1 MLGVGLGEC
10 LQANVL
16 EGVPDLVEGRWRLL
30 PDCDIGRVFMK
41 KEQPP
46 MKRPYRI
53 VHDTSTASSRELA
66 DWLAKDGQLL
76 VPLVELLEKGERAI
90 DEVIDV
96 MGRATVEAVLQMSAE
111 VVAGPKAQG
120 RRGPDREVYWHGV
133 QGGRVAL
140 KERQLRVARP
150 RLRKKRRRA
159 DESGEVE
166 VPAYTALRAD
176 QRLADRM
183 LELVLNGVSTRRYE
197 QVLPAMADQV
207 GISKSEVSRET
218 IEAGTRVLQEL
229 AERDLG
235 ELDVLVV
242 YLDGIVF
249 GDYHTDMAERDLGE
263 LDVLVV
269 YLDGIVFGDSRAGR
283 GGRRCD
289 RPQARAGSSRRPL
302 RERDRHD
309 GPARG
314 VGRAR
319 AAGGPA
325 PAVRDRRRQGPAQRH
340 RPRVRP
346 GEPGAAL

>member
-1 MLGVGLGEC
+1 
-10 LQANVL
+10 
-16 EGVPDLVEGRWRLL
+16 
-30 PDCDIGRVFMK
+30 
-41 KEQPP
+41 

-90 DEVIDV
+90 DDVIDV

-111 VVAGPKAQG
+111 QVAGPKAQG
-120 RRGPDREVYWHGV
+120 RRGPDREVCWHGV

-140 KERQLRVARP
+140 KERQLRVAKP

-166 VPAYTALRAD
+166 VPAYTALQAD

-207 GISKSEVSRET
+207 GISKSEISRET

-229 AERDLG
+229 AERDLD
-235 ELDVLVV
+235 ELDVL
-242 YLDGIVF
+242 DGVEF
-249 GDYHTDMAERDLGE
+249 DAELAVGGGDAVAMHVGLAVGWRIAMGPGFSESGAT
-263 LDVLVV
+263 
-269 YLDGIVFGDSRAGR
+269 R
-283 GGRRCD
+283 GGGVS
-289 RPQARAGSSRRPL
+289 ARATDP
-302 RERDRHD
+302 
-309 GPARG
+309 
-314 VGRAR
+314 
-319 AAGGPA
+319 
-325 PAVRDRRRQGPAQRH
+325 
-340 RPRVRP
+340 
-346 GEPGAAL
+346 

>member
-1 MLGVGLGEC
+1 
-10 LQANVL
+10 
-16 EGVPDLVEGRWRLL
+16 
-30 PDCDIGRVFMK
+30 
-41 KEQPP
+41 

-111 VVAGPKAQG
+111 QVAGPKAQG

-183 LELVLNGVSTRRYE
+183 LELVLNGVSTRRYK

-242 YLDGIVF
+242 YLDGIVIRKVEQYAAWLEREWPSAAASLRE
-249 GDYHTDMAERDLGE
+249 GLAELFTVNRLG
-263 LDVLVV
+263 LPAAL
-269 YLDGIVFGDSRAGR
+269 
-283 GGRRCD
+283 RRCLTTTNIID
-289 RPQARAGSSRRPL
+289 SSHAGVRQHTRRVSRWRNG
-302 RERDRHD
+302 EM
-309 GPARG
+309 
-314 VGRAR
+314 
-319 AAGGPA
+319 
-325 PAVRDRRRQGPAQRH
+325 AVRWAATTFCETEKNFRRVTGYQHLWMLKAHLDDDDGVLAEMEKA
-340 RPRVRP
+340 
-346 GEPGAAL
+346 G

>member
-1 MLGVGLGEC
+1 MCNSRAVSVGL
-10 LQANVL
+10 
-16 EGVPDLVEGRWRLL
+16 R
-30 PDCDIGRVFMK
+30 
-41 KEQPP
+41 PP
-46 MKRPYRI
+46 
-53 VHDTSTASSRELA
+53 SSES
-66 DWLAKDGQLL
+66 KI
-76 VPLVELLEKGERAI
+76 RARR
-90 DEVIDV
+90 VIDV

-242 YLDGIVF
+242 YLDGIVIRKVEQYAAWLEREWPSAAASLRE
-249 GDYHTDMAERDLGE
+249 GLAELFTVIASGCR
-263 LDVLVV
+263 
-269 YLDGIVFGDSRAGR
+269 
-283 GGRRCD
+283 RRC
-289 RPQARAGSSRRPL
+289 AG
-302 RERDRHD
+302 
-309 GPARG
+309 A
-314 VGRAR
+314 
-319 AAGGPA
+319 
-325 PAVRDRRRQGPAQRH
+325 
-340 RPRVRP
+340 
-346 GEPGAAL
+346 

>member
-1 MLGVGLGEC
+1 
-10 LQANVL
+10 
-16 EGVPDLVEGRWRLL
+16 
-30 PDCDIGRVFMK
+30 
-41 KEQPP
+41 

-140 KERQLRVARP
+140 KERQLRVAKP

-166 VPAYTALRAD
+166 VPAYTALQAD

-235 ELDVLVV
+235 RTGRIGGLPR
-242 YLDGIVF
+242 
-249 GDYHTDMAERDLGE
+249 RDRVRGLP
-263 LDVLVV
+263 
-269 YLDGIVFGDSRAGR
+269 RAGR

-289 RPQARAGSSRRPL
+289 RPQARAGVRQANWRRMAGESP
-302 RERDRHD
+302 
-309 GPARG
+309 
-314 VGRAR
+314 
-319 AAGGPA
+319 AGGRNNQP
-325 PAVRDRRRQGPAQRH
+325 PSPRVMRRRCERQVKR
-340 RPRVRP
+340 
-346 GEPGAAL
+346 

>member
-1 MLGVGLGEC
+1 M
-10 LQANVL
+10 Q
-16 EGVPDLVEGRWRLL
+16 
-30 PDCDIGRVFMK
+30 
-41 KEQPP
+41 
-46 MKRPYRI
+46 RPYKI
-53 VHDTSTASSRELA
+53 VHDTSTASSRKLA

-111 VVAGPKAQG
+111 QVAGPKAQG
-120 RRGPDREVYWHGV
+120 RRGLDREVYWHGV

-140 KERQLRVARP
+140 KERQLRVAKP
-150 RLRKKRRRA
+150 RLRKQRRRA

-166 VPAYTALRAD
+166 VPAYTALQAD

-197 QVLPAMADQV
+197 KVLPAMADQV
-207 GISKSEVSRET
+207 GIGKSEVSRET

-229 AERDLG
+229 AELDLS

-249 GDYHTDMAERDLGE
+249 GGLP
-263 LDVLVV
+263 
-269 YLDGIVFGDSRAGR
+269 RAGG

-289 RPQARAGSSRRPL
+289 RPEARAGSSGRPI

-325 PAVRDRRRQGPAQRH
+325 PAVRDRRRQGTAQRH
-340 RPRVRP
+340 RPRVRQA
-346 GEPGAAL
+346 EPGPAL